1 MNCCVNI
8 GLIGALM
15 LLLAVST
22 SAEEVG
28 ERWGTEKREREFYRV
43 VTVPLPKGEV
53 IEAGAF
59 ELMPDNR
66 LAVGTRRGDIF
77 FMNGVDDEKPQPQFT
92 PLWKMLKKCLVPL
105 WMKYILPRLGLI

>member
-1 MNCCVNI
+1 MSCCANT
-8 GLIGALM
+8 GLTAALALM
-15 LLLAVST
+15 LTMST
-22 SAEEVG
+22 GAEEVG

-43 VTVPLPKGEV
+43 VSVPLPKGEV

-77 FMNGVDDEKPQPQFT
+77 S
-92 PLWKMLKKCLVPL
+92 
-105 WMKYILPRLGLI
+105 

>member
-1 MNCCVNI
+1 MSCCVNT
-8 GLIGALM
+8 GLTGVLA
-15 LLLAVST
+15 LLLAMST

-28 ERWGTEKREREFYRV
+28 ARWGTEKREREFYRV
-43 VTVPLPKGEV
+43 VSVPLPKGEV

-77 FMNGVDDEKPQPQFT
+77 
-92 PLWKMLKKCLVPL
+92 
-105 WMKYILPRLGLI
+105 